1 MTVLLAFVGAIAFAV
16 SFEVARQEAGNTL
29 DDQLRQVAM
38 NVGDGPLELH
48 GPTVKHDAED
58 DFIIM
63 VWDAAGH
70 GKPYRAWRQ
79 LQRWVK
85 IGAFIQ
91 RATLAN
97 QCK

>member
-1 MTVLLAFVGAIAFAV
+1 MTSFRRTTLLWMTVLLAFVGAIAFAV

-63 VWDAAGH
+63 VWDAAPNRTH
-70 GKPYRAWRQ
+70 RLP
-79 LQRWVK
+79 LP
-85 IGAFIQ
+85 
-91 RATLAN
+91 
-97 QCK
+97 